1 MNEEWKDIE
10 GFEGLYK
17 ISNFGRV
24 YSIRSKKTIKPFT
37 SKGYLRICLSKNGV
51 QVKKLIH
58 VLVAEHFISK
68 KPFDNAQINHK
79 DLNKLNNKV
88 SNLEWV
94 SPSQNVRH
102 LIENSND
109 RKKYLQKRM
118 SEIGKN
124 FGLLGVEAS
133 KKPVAQI
140 DVETNKIIKIFE
152 SARDAYRKTGVNYK
166 KISEVCRGQRKT
178 AGGFKW
184 VFYSEGVTTIETTA

>member
-1 MNEEWKDIE
+1 MVFK
-10 GFEGLYK
+10 
-17 ISNFGRV
+17 S
-24 YSIRSKKTIKPFT
+24 
-37 SKGYLRICLSKNGV
+37 
-51 QVKKLIH
+51 KKLIH

-118 SEIGKN
+118 SEIREK
-124 FGLLGVEAS
+124 LWLAWS
-133 KKPVAQI
+133 
-140 DVETNKIIKIFE
+140 
-152 SARDAYRKTGVNYK
+152 R
-166 KISEVCRGQRKT
+166 SE
-178 AGGFKW
+178 
-184 VFYSEGVTTIETTA
+184 